1 MKTPIRTLTFILTIL
16 GFAAASVSC
25 HTLQGMGTDINQAG
39 HAVEDAVE

>member
-1 MKTPIRTLTFILTIL
+1 MKSPIRSLAIVFAAL

-25 HTLQGMGTDINQAG
+25 HTLQGMGQDINQAG